1 MKALS
6 KALCAGIVAFALM
19 FALGQ
24 AMAVDVDFDEDTDN
38 TLGAT
43 VASNPPVISAVD
55 ITNVSDGT
63 QMHTQLDVGTTYY
76 FNITVSD
83 PDGWGDLQWM
93 NIRIWYDGGST
104 EIAYDSQSTGA
115 NYRADLN
122 YTNIAPLVDPA
133 LSEWIVA
140 EGNMVYDSG
149 SSSNFTN
156 VANENYTFKLA
167 FTLNNQ
173 VRQADE
179 PTSTGPSIGY
189 NDLSSWNME
198 VRAKDFGNPDVTVQ
212 DSDGDG
218 TGVHFEVGVFL
229 FTNVSIGA
237 NWLVPGTI
245 SPGGNEV
252 TNTVTVTHVANRN
265 YRLSVWFNTTLTD
278 GGSTIPIT
286 GINITAAGDSG
297 DAIGTDIFFGGLDIG
312 NREYIHGSGASTRAH
327 DVVGDSETTGVQ
339 FGVFV
344 PFGTPSGTYV
354 ATLTIKVETP

>member
-1 MKALS
+1 MRATTKALTIGLLTFS
-6 KALCAGIVAFALM
+6 LLLG
-19 FALGQ
+19 LGQ
-24 AMAVDVDFDEDTDN
+24 AMATDVASDDDTDN

-43 VASNPPVISAVD
+43 VASNPPVITAVD
-55 ITNVSDGT
+55 ITNVTDVT
-63 QMHTQLDVGTTYY
+63 RMHTQLDVNTTFY

-83 PDGWGDLQWM
+83 PDGWGDLQYM

-104 EIAYDSQSTGA
+104 EIAYDSQTTGA

-122 YTNIAPLVDPA
+122 YTNVAPLVDPA
-133 LSEWIVA
+133 LSEWSVF
-140 EGNMVYDSG
+140 EGNIVYDSA

-173 VRQADE
+173 IRQASE
-179 PTSTGPSIGY
+179 PTTTGASIGY
-189 NDLSSWNME
+189 NDLDSWNME

-237 NWLVPGTI
+237 NWDAGTI
-245 SPGGNEV
+245 SPGGNAV
-252 TNTVTVTHVANRN
+252 TAVVTVTHAANRN

-278 GGSTIPIT
+278 GANTIPIT
-286 GINITAAGDSG
+286 DINITADGDPG
-297 DAIGTDIFFGGLDIG
+297 DAITVDTFFAGLDIG
-312 NREYIHGSGASTRAH
+312 NRVYIHGSGASTRAH
-327 DVVGDSETTGVQ
+327 DVAGDSETTGVQ
-339 FGVFV
+339 FGVSV

-354 ATLTIKVETP
+354 ATLTIRVETP